1 MFHEHLLAKTTRKI
15 LGDETADEVGVA
27 PGRRSG
33 SHAELSTEK
42 DIDHKSMTT
51 IGHVFI
57 NRGHD
62 GTVPT
67 DDDQA
72 CRS

>member
-1 MFHEHLLAKTTRKI
+1 M
-15 LGDETADEVGVA
+15 
-27 PGRRSG
+27 
-33 SHAELSTEK
+33 
-42 DIDHKSMTT
+42 T

-57 NRGHD
+57 PLSREYD

-72 CRS
+72 NFESLPVLTHFLR